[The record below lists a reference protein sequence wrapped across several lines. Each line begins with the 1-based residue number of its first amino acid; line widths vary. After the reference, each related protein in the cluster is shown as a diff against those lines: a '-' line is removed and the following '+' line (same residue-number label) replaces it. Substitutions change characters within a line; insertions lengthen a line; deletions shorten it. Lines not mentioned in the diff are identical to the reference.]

1 MPLDVAAL
9 TIITYPDARLRKVC
23 QEIDRFDEEM
33 AALAERM
40 FQLMRQQEGV
50 GLAAPQVGVLLRMFV
65 CNPTGDPKD
74 DHVYV
79 NPRLSDFAEQSDREE
94 GCLSIPDV
102 TVNVRRPMTC
112 RMQAF
117 DLQGRPIEEAGS
129 DLLARCWQHE
139 CDHLEGRLII
149 DRMSESDKIANRKAI
164 RQLEADDKRISN
176 TKTTK
181 RQTIEKPP

>member
-1 MPLDVAAL
+1 MPLDAAAL
-9 TIITYPDARLRKVC
+9 RIITYPDPRLRKVS
-23 QEIDRFDEEM
+23 QVVERFDED
-33 AALAERM
+33 LAVLAGRLL
-40 FQLMRQQEGV
+40 QLMRQHDGV
-50 GLAAPQVGVLLRMFV
+50 GLAAPQVGILLRLFV

-79 NPRLSDFAEQSDREE
+79 NPKLTDLSGQADREE

-102 TVNVRRPMTC
+102 NVNVRRSLSCKMH
-112 RMQAF
+112 AF
-117 DLQGRPIEEAGS
+117 DLQGRPVEEEGT

-164 RQLEADDKRISN
+164 RQLETDHKRKKIAY
-176 TKTTK
+176 
-181 RQTIEKPP
+181 

>member
-9 TIITYPDARLRKVC
+9 QIITYPDARLRKVC
-23 QEIDRFDEEM
+23 REVERFDEEL

-40 FQLMRQQEGV
+40 LQLMRQHEGV

-74 DHVYV
+74 NHVYV
-79 NPRLSDFAEQSDREE
+79 NPRLADCAEQAAREE
-94 GCLSIPDV
+94 GCLSIPDG
-102 TVNVRRPMTC
+102 TVNVRRPLSCKMH
-112 RMQAF
+112 AF
-117 DLQGRPIEEAGS
+117 DLQGRPIEETGS

-139 CDHLEGRLII
+139 FDHLEGRLII

-164 RQLEADDKRISN
+164 RQLEADHKRKKIAY
-176 TKTTK
+176 
-181 RQTIEKPP
+181 

>member
-9 TIITYPDARLRKVC
+9 QIINYPDARLRKACGVV
-23 QEIDRFDEEM
+23 ERFDEEL

-40 FQLMRQQEGV
+40 FLLMRQHEGV
-50 GLAAPQVGVLLRMFV
+50 GLAAPQLGVLLRMFI

-79 NPRLSDFAEQSDREE
+79 NPRLTDFVDQADREE

-102 TVNVRRPMTC
+102 TVNVRRPLSC
-112 RMQAF
+112 RIHAF

-164 RQLEADDKRISN
+164 RQLEADHESKIRRGGHKKIAY
-176 TKTTK
+176 
-181 RQTIEKPP
+181 

>member
-9 TIITYPDARLRKVC
+9 QIIAYPDARLRMVC
-23 QEIDRFDEEM
+23 QEVDRFDDAL

-40 FQLMRQQEGV
+40 LQLMRQHEGV

-79 NPRLSDFAEQSDREE
+79 NPRLTDFADQGDREE

-102 TVNVRRPMTC
+102 TVNVRRPLSCKMH
-112 RMQAF
+112 AF
-117 DLQGRPIEEAGS
+117 DLQGRPIEEEAS

-164 RQLEADDKRISN
+164 RQLEADHKRRGAWAS
-176 TKTTK
+176 
-181 RQTIEKPP
+181 RP